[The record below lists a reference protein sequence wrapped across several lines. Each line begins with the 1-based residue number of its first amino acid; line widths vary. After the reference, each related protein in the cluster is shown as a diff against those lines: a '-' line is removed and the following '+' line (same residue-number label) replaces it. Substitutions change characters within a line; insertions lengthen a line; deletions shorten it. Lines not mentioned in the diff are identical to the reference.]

1 MAFPRLRALMAQLLR
16 GERRRRTK
24 TIVANPEPRSIN
36 DEGSGTVAACVSKT
50 PEAEVKLNPCGRL
63 IESWPGSIA
72 SANPLPFG
80 KTPWPGSNPVAV
92 ACSCAVSVKT
102 RSDAGIFVNVMPRFR
117 EEFGPP
123 QKSVGSV
130 DWQPETP
137 ELPGVTCR
145 KSLIFAPGCAA
156 SRVGPDIPRLAP
168 LKVRPKAAN
177 GMVLAVYPLGKTK
190 VTVSENLAVALA
202 YPLERAV

>member
-1 MAFPRLRALMAQLLR
+1 MGRCSDLNKRGSPRARVRGPFPPLPGHLTEVPMAPGVIGMAFPRLRALMAQLLR

-24 TIVANPEPRSIN
+24 TIVANPDPRSIN

-102 RSDAGIFVNVMPRFR
+102 RSDAGIF
-117 EEFGPP
+117 
-123 QKSVGSV
+123 
-130 DWQPETP
+130 
-137 ELPGVTCR
+137 
-145 KSLIFAPGCAA
+145 
-156 SRVGPDIPRLAP
+156 
-168 LKVRPKAAN
+168 
-177 GMVLAVYPLGKTK
+177 
-190 VTVSENLAVALA
+190 
-202 YPLERAV
+202 